1 MWRDLPDMMTAG
13 ACLTDNVLGFCN
25 SRYDRL
31 EFIPI
36 KPLAATGSGGP
47 GSYAG
52 HSRFPSRHHGRPAS
66 TGGFDDA
73 TALDTAVDMLD
84 PQSTTVE
91 HLVGSLLRQWQFRA
105 RWKADTAVKWKRP
118 PRQESGADRK
128 LSLRLRL
135 LLCFLAG
142 VLRLAWRQR

>member
-73 TALDTAVDMLD
+73 TALDTAVDMID
-84 PQSTTVE
+84 PQS
-91 HLVGSLLRQWQFRA
+91 
-105 RWKADTAVKWKRP
+105 
-118 PRQESGADRK
+118 
-128 LSLRLRL
+128 
-135 LLCFLAG
+135 AG
-142 VLRLAWRQR
+142 VGWLFAAPVAGPRPVVSS